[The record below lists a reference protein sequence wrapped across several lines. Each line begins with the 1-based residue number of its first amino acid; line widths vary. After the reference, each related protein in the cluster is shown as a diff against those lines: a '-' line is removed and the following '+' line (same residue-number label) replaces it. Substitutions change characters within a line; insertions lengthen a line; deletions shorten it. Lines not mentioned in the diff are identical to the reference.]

1 MLLSSYVEIMPCRDC
16 RRNTTNFDLTL
27 VKKLQLKLIFE
38 SKKRIKKLTK
48 FKPVVTTVRPNVA
61 FDKIYAAVHIVIK
74 NLNYGGCALIKPL
87 CLLQV

>member
-1 MLLSSYVEIMPCRDC
+1 M
-16 RRNTTNFDLTL
+16 
-27 VKKLQLKLIFE
+27 
-38 SKKRIKKLTK
+38 
-48 FKPVVTTVRPNVA
+48 VTTVRPNVA